1 MADEPKTVPTQV
13 PPADFIASIPEDKR
27 REQGQRVL
35 ALMSDATGEAPTMW
49 GPSII
54 GYGSQHYKYASGREG
69 DWPKVGFSPRK
80 GAITFYGL
88 LDHEELHPLLEKLGT
103 HTTGKGCVYVKKL
116 EDIDETVL
124 RELVS
129 KAYGLAAG
137 FTA

>member
-1 MADEPKTVPTQV
+1 MADAPKTVPTDLA
-13 PPADFIASIPEDKR
+13 PADFIAQVPEDKR
-27 REQGQRVL
+27 RAQGERVL
-35 ALMSDATGEAPTMW
+35 ALMSDATGEAPVMW
-49 GPSII
+49 GPSMI

-80 GAITFYGL
+80 AAITFYGL
-88 LDHEELHPLLEKLGT
+88 LDHEELRPLLDKLGK

-116 EDIDETVL
+116 EDVDETVL

-129 KAYGLAAG
+129 KSYDLANG